1 LVRAGFDPGGVDGMY
16 GSLTEGAVRSFQQ
29 SRGLDVDGIC
39 GPQTWGALIE
49 AGHRLGDR
57 LLYLHTPMLRGDDV
71 AEAQR
76 RLGALGFDAGRVDGI
91 LGPETAR
98 AVTDFQRNTGLVP
111 DGICGRDTVVLLR
124 RLSDRVDQHQT
135 VSALREQEDLR
146 GAPPTLAEWRVAL
159 GEPGGLDVV
168 TASVR
173 RRLAER
179 GASVVTLHHPDWSTQ
194 ARRANRFGAGVYVG
208 VVLRDCTSE
217 VCYFAS
223 DGFESRPGH
232 ALADAVAAHAAD
244 TVGPLAVRGMRL
256 PILRETAMPAV
267 LCRLDPTSWSVRHT
281 GRLAHDLR
289 DAMTSWVTTQR
300 A

>member
-1 LVRAGFDPGGVDGMY
+1 
-16 GSLTEGAVRSFQQ
+16 
-29 SRGLDVDGIC
+29 
-39 GPQTWGALIE
+39 
-49 AGHRLGDR
+49 
-57 LLYLHTPMLRGDDV
+57 
-71 AEAQR
+71 
-76 RLGALGFDAGRVDGI
+76 
-91 LGPETAR
+91 
-98 AVTDFQRNTGLVP
+98 
-111 DGICGRDTVVLLR
+111 VLLR
-124 RLSDRVDQHQT
+124 RLSDRVDQHHT

-173 RRLAER
+173 RGLAEQ

-194 ARRANRFGAGVYVG
+194 ARRANRFGAGVYLG
-208 VVLRDCTSE
+208 IALRECSSE
-217 VCYFAS
+217 VCYFAT

-232 ALADAVAAHAAD
+232 ALADAIAAQAGT

-256 PILRETAMPAV
+256 AVLRETAMPAV
-267 LCRLDPTSWSVRHT
+267 LCRLDPATWSGRYT
-281 GRLAHDLR
+281 GQLAHDLR